1 MTKVKKTKKPEKC
14 YFEKNNTVPD
24 YKDTL
29 ILRRFIT
36 DRGKVLPSSKTG
48 VSSKNQRKL
57 SAEIKKAR
65 YMALLPYTERHSL

>member
-1 MTKVKKTKKPEKC
+1 MARNKRTKKLEC
-14 YFEKNNTVPD
+14 YFEKNNTIPD
-24 YKDTL
+24 YKDSL

-36 DRGKVLPSSKTG
+36 DRGKIVPASKSG

-57 SAEIKKAR
+57 SSEVKKAR